1 MEEGVA
7 GVPSRIR
14 GLTAAVSAALD
25 EADLPH
31 GKGRPV
37 RFALMEG
44 LKNPASTSLL
54 PARDTDAYAEVDG
67 AHISV
72 LSVKCKLL
80 ATVQLIESL
89 LCLSR
94 PIKKTC
100 LVQEMNLDSQATT
113 ASQGVTSGPRDT
125 AAGTLSMP
133 PVDRYPGQCF
143 VRSCVTAD
151 HVYL

>member
-1 MEEGVA
+1 MEQGAA

-25 EADLPH
+25 KADLPH

-37 RFALMEG
+37 RFALTDG

-54 PARDTDAYAEVDG
+54 PARDTDAHAEVDN
-67 AHISV
+67 AHITV

-80 ATVQLIESL
+80 TAVQLIESL

-100 LVQEMNLDSQATT
+100 LVQEMNPDSQATT
-113 ASQGVTSGPRDT
+113 ASQGVTSVSRDT
-125 AAGTLSMP
+125 AAETLSMP
-133 PVDRYPGQCF
+133 PVDRYPG
-143 VRSCVTAD
+143 
-151 HVYL
+151 HWL